1 MSMRSSNRLR
11 CASEKRSIG
20 LLCTHLHT
28 YMSIIDLQLFCIVLP
43 SLAATG
49 TSSVSKENLARNCN
63 TKCGLSALSTNICS
77 WCYYVICTNSSSQRQ
92 WFSALGEQKQKSAPR
107 SFYFFSAGGTG
118 PESKRYSMN
127 YGNWCLNKLA
137 TKMPRVYWDGLLSAH
152 SANLVVRDSRL
163 YSLVEK
169 KSFWRG
175 CYVSP
180 CLLRRKRGTGGRG
193 NCRSSTTV
201 SSVHPLFH
209 TQPSKTASAAAAAHW
224 HRALLRV
231 VDVTDTRQ
239 VALLLLLLLCLCCH
253 GKELPHCCSW
263 RTPRRESNFHVTRCP
278 RLALSRPRG

>member
-92 WFSALGEQKQKSAPR
+92 WFSALGQQKQKSAPR

-127 YGNWCLNKLA
+127 FGNWCLNKLA
-137 TKMPRVYWDGLLSAH
+137 TKMPRVYCDGLLSAR

-169 KSFWRG
+169 NHFGEAVMCRLACCAGS
-175 CYVSP
+175 
-180 CLLRRKRGTGGRG
+180 GGRG
-193 NCRSSTTV
+193 EGQLPQFHHCQQRASSIPHATV
-201 SSVHPLFH
+201 QDSVRCGGRTLAPGVITSRRRHRH
-209 TQPSKTASAAAAAHW
+209 AASCAAAAA
-224 HRALLRV
+224 AAV
-231 VDVTDTRQ
+231 
-239 VALLLLLLLCLCCH
+239 
-253 GKELPHCCSW
+253 
-263 RTPRRESNFHVTRCP
+263 FM
-278 RLALSRPRG
+278 LSR